1 MQQKQDKRA
10 RLLEFIDQKALDP
23 VLEALPEQYSSE
35 RDRRLLL
42 MVQKRA
48 AKEKEEFH
56 DQMLTASQIVEKY
69 FRRIYWETHLR
80 FGKQLEDLELPRFLQ
95 LREQFLQLCADLQVN

>member
-1 MQQKQDKRA
+1 MQQVQDNRS
-10 RLLEFIDQKALDP
+10 RLLEFIDQKVLDP

-48 AKEKEEFH
+48 AKEKKNF
-56 DQMLTASQIVEKY
+56 MTSS
-69 FRRIYWETHLR
+69 
-80 FGKQLEDLELPRFLQ
+80 
-95 LREQFLQLCADLQVN
+95 

>member
-1 MQQKQDKRA
+1 MQQTQDKKSS
-10 RLLEFIDQKALDP
+10 LLEFIDQKALDP

-42 MVQKRA
+42 MTQKRA

-56 DQMLTASQIVEKY
+56 DKHLTATQIIEKY

-95 LREQFLQLCADLQVN
+95 LRQQFLHLCAELQVK

>member
-1 MQQKQDKRA
+1 MQQIQDKRSKVI
-10 RLLEFIDQKALDP
+10 EFIDQKALDP
-23 VLEALPEQYSSE
+23 VLEALPEQYSSA
-35 RDRRLLL
+35 RDRRKLL

-56 DQMLTASQIVEKY
+56 DKRLTDCQVVEKF

-95 LREQFLQLCADLQVN
+95 LRKQFLQLCADLNMN

>member
-1 MQQKQDKRA
+1 MLQTQDEKS
-10 RLLEFIDQKALDP
+10 RLLEFIDKKALDP

-35 RDRRLLL
+35 RDRRSLLL
-42 MVQKRA
+42 VQKRT

-56 DQMLTASQIVEKY
+56 DKHLTTAQIREKY
-69 FRRIYWETHLR
+69 LRRIYWETHLR

-95 LREQFLQLCADLQVN
+95 LREQFLQLCADLHVN

>member
-1 MQQKQDKRA
+1 MQQIQDKRS
-10 RLLEFIDQKALDP
+10 RLLEFIDQKILDP

-35 RDRRLLL
+35 RDRKLLL
-42 MVQKRA
+42 MIQKLS

-56 DQMLTASQIVEKY
+56 DKRLTDSQIVEKY

-95 LREQFLQLCADLQVN
+95 LREQFLQLCAELQLN